1 VEEDYG
7 AQLVRE
13 VAPVVGGLS
22 QGAGGQSQF
31 SVLGEADPPPQSALR
46 AVTAAIAANPAADH
60 ASADG

>member
-7 AQLVRE
+7 AQLFRE

-22 QGAGGQSQF
+22 RGAGGQSQF
-31 SVLGEADPPPQSALR
+31 LVLVEADPPPQSALR